1 MQHPTNQNVYE
12 SYNPKQPQIKVDP
25 QLSKHRLISEVSEI
39 AQKSQKDGGPL
50 ASPWDREEQ
59 EKLNKA
65 REEQMSHL
73 REQEIHDLESRPY
86 LSPQE
91 QDRLK
96 KLRLEQEFQRRVQE
110 CSNRDDEDED
120 SDNDITSRTQVVSVH
135 WLTFLFLPL
144 TTSNDLTQVYST
156 LYCFFLA

>member
-1 MQHPTNQNVYE
+1 
-12 SYNPKQPQIKVDP
+12 
-25 QLSKHRLISEVSEI
+25 
-39 AQKSQKDGGPL
+39 
-50 ASPWDREEQ
+50 
-59 EKLNKA
+59 
-65 REEQMSHL
+65 MSHL

-135 WLTFLFLPL
+135 
-144 TTSNDLTQVYST
+144 
-156 LYCFFLA
+156 